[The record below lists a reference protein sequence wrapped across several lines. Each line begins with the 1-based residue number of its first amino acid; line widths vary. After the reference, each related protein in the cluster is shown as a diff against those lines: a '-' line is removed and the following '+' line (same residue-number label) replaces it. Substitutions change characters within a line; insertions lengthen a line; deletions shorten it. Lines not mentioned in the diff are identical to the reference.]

1 MKKVFSFL
9 ILGVLLAG
17 LVGCGYQPIAHQA
30 NKALGGKVFVEVKIS
45 LRDPQSSVALK
56 DVISRSIFERLH
68 SRIAEKEEADSVVEV
83 ELQRVGFSSLAEN
96 RTGFATFYRCEVDV
110 QFKYTNRA
118 TQSTR
123 IFSKKGYYN
132 FSLGAAS
139 VITDS
144 LRIEAIDEAVIQAV
158 DGFISQV
165 GIETF

>member
-1 MKKVFSFL
+1 MKKLFL
-9 ILGVLLAG
+9 FLVICVC

-45 LRDPQSSVALK
+45 LRDPQNSVELK
-56 DVISRSIFERLH
+56 DSVSRSIFERLH
-68 SRIAEKEEADSVVEV
+68 SRVVDKQEADSVVEV
-83 ELQRVGFSSLAEN
+83 ELQNVLFHTLAEN
-96 RTGFATFYRCEVDV
+96 KTGFATFYRCEVNV
-110 QFKYTNRA
+110 RFKYTNRY

-132 FSLGAAS
+132 FSLGNS
-139 VITDS
+139 SNITDS
-144 LRIEAIDEAVIQAV
+144 IRMEAINEAVIQAL